1 MNNMKSVLS
10 LALLCVA
17 MLSCGK
23 TTADNPADQAASIAA
38 NATTNL
44 VPYRDG
50 DKWGFARPDGSILVQ
65 PKYEFA
71 YLRDDGFGYIYD
83 KERTGLVSPEG
94 KIISNFEY
102 TNIGEF
108 REGLAMVYTP
118 YEQAGYIDM
127 TGRLAIA
134 AVYQEAYDFRNGIAV
149 VKKNDQYLL
158 LRKDGTV
165 IRNMGALQPYMFDD
179 YMPGGDMQQAQD
191 KGFLLVNQ
199 ADNYLAGLIDTT
211 GKVVIKPIY
220 QSLSHPINGV
230 MVAAMGEKQGLI
242 STVGKEITPLDYNF
256 IYAIG
261 VNRYMAERDG
271 KYGILDEKG
280 KTILPFEFTSLM
292 AGAKGQYIAS
302 KDSLSGVLDA
312 TGKTVIP
319 YKYSGLY
326 YVFGAY
332 NAYGSDMK
340 SGVISTKGDVLI
352 PLKYEA
358 IETIRPGRYLV
369 DVNGKRGLMDDK
381 GAWLLQ
387 PEYDVNFMG
396 GEEGG
401 EMMDY
406 EPTPEQFV
414 LLFKNGVGTLFDT
427 NGKKIGGDKQW
438 LYGGYTNKY
447 GYATVTDMNGRD
459 NTIGPDGRIYAK
471 DPVLK
476 KVTVSTVQALF
487 EAIGN
492 DMEITLEDGVY
503 DMSRVTGGSEYA
515 VIFDFS
521 EYDMED
527 RTIAIKNVRNLHLR
541 AKNTGKVKLVTTY
554 AFVPVLRIEGGFN
567 ISIQG
572 MSIGHDIAPGMCDGA
587 VLATEGVSGLTVN
600 DCDLYGSG
608 TVGLQAMGCSFIR
621 MNNTV
626 IRECTQGLLYL
637 ENTSDCRFSKC
648 TMKDS
653 GGNHLVTLSAAY
665 EVHFDNVAF
674 DNNQVPSDEYGPY
687 DFFEVTNM
695 YQTVNLTN
703 CSFTNCK
710 ADYFASQ
717 PEIIKETKSA
727 RKGLTLKLGEVRPP
741 VVTEE

>member
-10 LALLCVA
+10 IVLLCAA

-23 TTADNPADQAASIAA
+23 TTADTPAGQAAHIAA
-38 NATTNL
+38 NAPTNL

-50 DKWGFARPDGSILVQ
+50 DKWGFAKPDGSILVQ
-65 PKYEFA
+65 PKYEYA
-71 YLRDDGFGYIYD
+71 YLRDDGYGYLYD

-102 TNIGEF
+102 INIGEF
-108 REGLAMVYTP
+108 RDGLATVFTT
-118 YEQAGYIDM
+118 YEQAGYMDM
-127 TGRLAIA
+127 TGRIAIA
-134 AVYQEAYDFRNGIAV
+134 AVYQEVYDFRNGIAV

-165 IRNMGALQPYMFDD
+165 IRNMGTLQPYMFDE
-179 YMPGGDMQQAQD
+179 YMPGGEMNKAQD
-191 KGFLLVNQ
+191 KGYILVNQ
-199 ADNYLAGLIDTT
+199 IDNYLAGLIDTT
-211 GKVVIKPIY
+211 GKVIIKPIY
-220 QSLSHPINGV
+220 QSLTSPVSGV
-230 MVAAMGEKQGLI
+230 MVASMGEKQGLI
-242 STVGKEITPLDYNF
+242 SISGKAITPLDYNF

-271 KYGILDEKG
+271 KYGIIDEKG
-280 KTILPFEFTSLM
+280 KQVLPFEFTSLM
-292 AGAKGQYIAS
+292 AGGPGHYIAS
-302 KDSLSGVLDA
+302 KDSLSGVVDA
-312 TGKTVIP
+312 MGKTVIP
-319 YKYSGLY
+319 FKYSGLY
-326 YVFGAY
+326 YAFGAY
-332 NAYGSDMK
+332 NASGTDMK
-340 SGVISTKGDVLI
+340 SGVISAKGDILI
-352 PLKYEA
+352 PMKYES
-358 IETIRPGRYLV
+358 IEAVRPGRYLV

-381 GAWLLQ
+381 GTWLLQ
-387 PEYDVNFMG
+387 PEYDVSMMM

-406 EPTPEQFV
+406 QPTPEHFV
-414 LLFKNGVGTLFDT
+414 LLFKNGVGSLFDT
-427 NGKKIGGDKQW
+427 NGKKVGGDKQW
-438 LYGGYTNKY
+438 LYGGYTSKY
-447 GYATVTDMNGRD
+447 GYATVTDINGRE
-459 NTIGPDGRIYAK
+459 TTVGPDGRIYAK

-476 KVTVSTVQALF
+476 KVTVSTVQAMF

-492 DMEITLEDGVY
+492 DTEITLEDGIY
-503 DMSRVTGGSEYA
+503 DMSRVSGGSEYA

-527 RTIAIKNVRNLHLR
+527 RTIAIKNVKNLHLR

-572 MSIGHDIAPGMCDGA
+572 VSMGHDIAPGMCDGS
-587 VLATEGVSGLTVN
+587 VVDVEGVSLLTIN

-608 TVGLQAMGCSFIR
+608 TVGLEAMGCSFIR

-626 IRECTQGLLYL
+626 IRECTRGLLYL
-637 ENTSDCRFSKC
+637 ENTSDTRFSKC

-653 GGNHLVTLSAAY
+653 GGNHLVTLSWAND
-665 EVHFDNVAF
+665 VHFDNITF
-674 DNNQVPSDEYGPY
+674 DNNQVPADEYGPY

-717 PEIIKETKSA
+717 PEIVKEIKSA
-727 RKGLTLKLGEVRPP
+727 RKGLTLKIGETRPP